1 MIASGKIWWARK
13 WSRRRIEEKHMLSG
27 QERKTNQLI
36 NSKPITALKPARF
49 DHRPHW
55 PGCQQ
60 GILVLRQKGHIVKGL
75 HFFWPQ
81 RLKDKNSYDPVWTC
95 WASSPCTTLGAVK
108 GLRIFEL
115 LPTKKHR
122 SPVAQMRLKCQ
133 KQTLARRSS
142 TPCVCV
148 CVFVCF
154 SVPYLRSWAC
164 AHIHA
169 FQLPVSWFQQLSPTR
184 LGLLSQR
191 RTAWRLSVHTDL
203 GQTRWALTNPWK
215 QSDPVLSFSRHPRS
229 TLAKP
234 SFLRLWQVNTS
245 IWIKDDQR
253 SSSSIFF
260 QYVPIFLPFSSL
272 TCL

>member
-115 LPTKKHR
+115 LPTKHR

-148 CVFVCF
+148 CVCLCAFLCRICVHERARTFMHSNCLSLDF
-154 SVPYLRSWAC
+154 SSFHQPGWAC
-164 AHIHA
+164 SVKEE
-169 FQLPVSWFQQLSPTR
+169 LPEDSVSTR
-184 LGLLSQR
+184 I
-191 RTAWRLSVHTDL
+191 
-203 GQTRWALTNPWK
+203 
-215 QSDPVLSFSRHPRS
+215 
-229 TLAKP
+229 LAKH
-234 SFLRLWQVNTS
+234 
-245 IWIKDDQR
+245 DGH
-253 SSSSIFF
+253 
-260 QYVPIFLPFSSL
+260 
-272 TCL
+272 